1 MYEVICELRLNMMT
15 GGEKDS
21 NLQVPGEI
29 L

>member
-1 MYEVICELRLNMMT
+1 MMT
-15 GGEKDS
+15 GGEEDS